1 MQEMTAMVVG
11 YALILSVLLE
21 TMVILLIIPY
31 VKPRVGK
38 TFAYGILGSL
48 LIFHDC
54 FWSLFGESEWYLL
67 FLLEMILFLS
77 LVYLTCR
84 YLCKGNIYRAF
95 IRIFALEWIFQ
106 LA

>member
-54 FWSLFGESEWYLL
+54 FGVC
-67 FLLEMILFLS
+67 LERVNGICCF
-77 LVYLTCR
+77 Y
-84 YLCKGNIYRAF
+84 
-95 IRIFALEWIFQ
+95 
-106 LA
+106 